1 MEHYNIVP
9 ERFTLEILETDRLRG
24 GERGLETLKELKESG
39 CKIAID
45 DFGVDQSNFERL
57 MEIDP
62 DFIKIDGKFIQGIH
76 LSRTPYLLTSA
87 MTEMAHRIGAK
98 VIAEFVAGKG
108 EFDTVRSLGVEY
120 CQGYYIMQPVP
131 EIFPIPQVSV

>member
-1 MEHYNIVP
+1 
-9 ERFTLEILETDRLRG
+9 
-24 GERGLETLKELKESG
+24 
-39 CKIAID
+39 
-45 DFGVDQSNFERL
+45 

-76 LSRTPYLLTSA
+76 LSKIPYLLASA

-120 CQGYYIMQPVP
+120 CQGYYIMEPAP
-131 EIFPIPQVSV
+131 EIFPIPRIPL

>member
-1 MEHYNIVP
+1 M
-9 ERFTLEILETDRLRG
+9 EILETDSLRG

-57 MEIDP
+57 MGIDP
-62 DFIKIDGKFIQGIH
+62 NFIKIDGKFIQGIH
-76 LSRTPYLLTSA
+76 MSITSYLLTSA
-87 MTEMAHRIGAK
+87 MTEMAHRIGVK
-98 VIAEFVAGKG
+98 VIAEFIAGKG
-108 EFDTVRSLGVEY
+108 EFDTVRSLGGEY

-131 EIFPIPQVSV
+131 EIFSVPQVSV